1 MWTGDSEDVVLDLD
15 PHVLGLDPEDI
26 RAHDEVAVAALE
38 ADHRRPAALTA
49 ARKLGP
55 GQEIGH
61 VGRS

>member
-49 ARKLGP
+49 ARKLGR
-55 GQEIGH
+55 E
-61 VGRS
+61 